1 MVRRMDM
8 IPERFP
14 RGPGQ
19 VPRATVACYAVAVL
33 AATVAVAV
41 GLIQHTGRSVA
52 YGIGA
57 AIVGATLWVAIGTA
71 LALLAQIADRR

>member
-1 MVRRMDM
+1 MDM

-33 AATVAVAV
+33 TAVVAIAV
-41 GLIQHTGRSVA
+41 GLFEGDGRSVA
-52 YGIGA
+52 EGILA
-57 AIVGATLWVAIGTA
+57 AILGATLWVAIGTTI
-71 LALLAQIADRR
+71 ALLAQISDRR